1 MQKCQSILPLVQ
13 SDPHIKSKIPRFTE
27 SNMWNALFPRYS
39 APKGSLTSK
48 QISFKCLAQVKYLKW
63 FFGPLCKRSK
73 KKPGGLLYL
82 LSFSSL
88 LLGECVYQDV
98 FHCAWL
104 LRSQRPKSTV
114 LTQINGLCWF
124 QQFLAVRE
132 IYNRSSPVG
141 LMNFARLAARSV
153 LWLLNTGQSRHD
165 TTEINCLFF
174 FIFYFPTKELWLSA
188 SLTSS

>member
-1 MQKCQSILPLVQ
+1 
-13 SDPHIKSKIPRFTE
+13 
-27 SNMWNALFPRYS
+27 MWNALFPRYS

-73 KKPGGLLYL
+73 KEPGGLLYL

-114 LTQINGLCWF
+114 LTQINDLCWL

-132 IYNRSSPVG
+132 IYNRRGSPVS
-141 LMNFARLAARSV
+141 LMIFARLAARSV

-174 FIFYFPTKELWLSA
+174 FLFYFPTKELWLSA

>member
-13 SDPHIKSKIPRFTE
+13 SDPHISSKIPRFTE

-39 APKGSLTSK
+39 APKGSLTFK
-48 QISFKCLAQVKYLKW
+48 QISLKCLAQVKYLKW

-73 KKPGGLLYL
+73 KEPGGLLYL

-114 LTQINGLCWF
+114 LTQIMNGVDFNNSLRSGKF
-124 QQFLAVRE
+124 ITAAVVQLVWWSLRDW
-132 IYNRSSPVG
+132 
-141 LMNFARLAARSV
+141 RLGV
-153 LWLLNTGQSRHD
+153 FCD
-165 TTEINCLFF
+165 F
-174 FIFYFPTKELWLSA
+174 
-188 SLTSS
+188 

>member
-1 MQKCQSILPLVQ
+1 MSGFHIANNRSRKTYIKKIKQVSLQLIKYYDMQKCQSILPLVQ

-73 KKPGGLLYL
+73 KEPGGLLYL

-104 LRSQRPKSTV
+104 LRSQRPKSMV
-114 LTQINGLCWF
+114 LT
-124 QQFLAVRE
+124 
-132 IYNRSSPVG
+132 
-141 LMNFARLAARSV
+141 
-153 LWLLNTGQSRHD
+153 
-165 TTEINCLFF
+165 
-174 FIFYFPTKELWLSA
+174 
-188 SLTSS
+188 